1 MKSVLFT
8 EDKINDRLFKNL
20 EKSKYVKDKELVNF
34 INNVEDLKAI
44 NKTDSKIIPLRLDYF
59 EKREID
65 RSSLYSVDGLFQLV
79 HVDVANLEFSGKSAI
94 HQNTVC

>member
-1 MKSVLFT
+1 MRSVLFT

-65 RSSLYSVDGLFQLV
+65 RLSLYSVDGLFQLV
-79 HVDVANLEFSGKSAI
+79 HVDVAN
-94 HQNTVC
+94 